1 MKSAMLLSA
10 ALMASSA
17 LAAPLVDNVALSQDN
32 SRKVKIT
39 YTLTGEQ
46 AIVTVDIQTNGV
58 SIGEANL
65 THFAGDVNRVVQ
77 PSKDGG
83 DIRTAYWY
91 PDRAWSD
98 HKVDSATA
106 VVTAW
111 ATNAPPDY
119 MVVNLT
125 DGDKTYYTSVDSLPG
140 GCGLSNDL
148 YRTERMVFRKIPAR
162 GVTWRMGSPL
172 DEDGRFNDEKPH
184 LVTLTRDYWFGV
196 FSVTMAQHKRVMND
210 NSNVAPS
217 VCFFTNLS
225 SYATRPFQ
233 GAGPKD
239 LFDTY
244 IPAFQ
249 ARTRG
254 TLFTVPTE
262 AQWEYA
268 ARAGAGTSLTT
279 GKNLISVKTDVQL
292 NELGRYGANH
302 SAADSDS
309 ATASIRENDDS
320 SGTSK
325 VGVFK
330 ANRWG
335 IYDIHG
341 NVHNIC
347 SDRYAADYDGD
358 MDSVVT
364 NPEGGDPA
372 SCSEFVARGGCW
384 GYRGV
389 NYASY
394 CRLACRRSIANDV
407 SKAVTFRHFGY
418 RLCLEIE

>member
-1 MKSAMLLSA
+1 MKSTMLLSA

-17 LAAPLVDNVALSQDN
+17 LAAPLVDNVVLSQDN

-39 YTLTGEQ
+39 YKLTGEQ

-77 PSKDGG
+77 PSKDGS

-119 MVVNLT
+119 MVVDLT
-125 DGDKTYYTSVDSLPG
+125 DGDKTYYTSVDCLPG
-140 GCGLSNDL
+140 GAGLSNDL

-172 DEDGRFNDEKPH
+172 DEDGRFDDEKPH

-196 FSVTMAQHKRVMND
+196 FPVTMAQHKRVMND

-279 GKNLISVKTDVQL
+279 GKNLINVKTDAQL

-309 ATASIRENDDS
+309 VTASIRENDDS

-364 NPEGGDPA
+364 DPEGGDPA

>member
-1 MKSAMLLSA
+1 MKSTMFLSAVLLS
-10 ALMASSA
+10 SSA
-17 LAAPLVDNVALSQDN
+17 LAAPLVDNVVLSQDN

-39 YTLTGEQ
+39 YKLTGEQ

-77 PSKDGG
+77 PSKDGS

-91 PDRAWSD
+91 PDRAWSGR
-98 HKVDSATA
+98 KVDSATA
-106 VVTAW
+106 VVTVW

-172 DEDGRFNDEKPH
+172 DEDGRFDDEKPH

-196 FSVTMAQHKRVMND
+196 FPVTMAQHKRVMND

-239 LFDTY
+239 LFGTY

-268 ARAGAGTSLTT
+268 ARAGVGTSLTT
-279 GKNLISVKTDVQL
+279 GKNLINVKTDVQL

-372 SCSEFVARGGCW
+372 TCSEFVARGGCW

>member
-1 MKSAMLLSA
+1 
-10 ALMASSA
+10 
-17 LAAPLVDNVALSQDN
+17 
-32 SRKVKIT
+32 VKIT
-39 YTLTGEQ
+39 YTLAGEQ
-46 AIVTVDIQTNGV
+46 AIVTVDIRTNGV

-119 MVVNLT
+119 MVVDLI
-125 DGDKTYYTSVDSLPG
+125 DGDKTYYTSVECLPG

-172 DEDGRFNDEKPH
+172 NEDGRFDDEKPH

-196 FSVTMAQHKRVMND
+196 FPVTMAQHKRVMND

-292 NELGRYGANH
+292 DELGRYCANQ
-302 SAADSDS
+302 SAGDSDK
-309 ATASIRENDDS
+309 ADAPIRENDDS

-330 ANRWG
+330 ENRWG

-347 SDRYAADYDGD
+347 RDRYAADYDGD

-364 NPEGGDPA
+364 DPKGGDPA
-372 SCSEFVARGGCW
+372 SYSEFVARGGCW
-384 GYRGV
+384 GYRGPS
-389 NYASY
+389 YASY

-407 SKAVTFRHFGY
+407 SKASVFRHFGY

>member
-10 ALMASSA
+10 ALTVSSA

-65 THFAGDVNRVVQ
+65 TYFAGDVNRVVQ

-172 DEDGRFNDEKPH
+172 DELGREDDEKPH
-184 LVTLTRDYWFGV
+184 LVTLTKDYWFGV
-196 FSVTMAQHKRVMND
+196 FPVTMAQHKLVAGD
-210 NSNVAPS
+210 NSSIAPAT
-217 VCFFTNLS
+217 CFFTNLS
-225 SYATRPFQ
+225 SYATRPYQ
-233 GAGPKD
+233 GVG
-239 LFDTY
+239 Y
-244 IPAFQ
+244 I
-249 ARTRG
+249 
-254 TLFTVPTE
+254 TLTETHIPNFRAKVGDDGFNIPTE

-268 ARAGAGTSLTT
+268 ARAGVGTALTT
-279 GKNLISVKTDVQL
+279 GRNLDGKQSDKQL
-292 NELGRYGANH
+292 DELGRYDRNCNAPDD
-302 SAADSDS
+302 AS
-309 ATASIRENDDS
+309 ATASIREKDDS

-325 VGVFK
+325 VGMYK

-335 IYDIHG
+335 IHDIHG
-341 NVHNIC
+341 NVHDIC
-347 SDRYAADYDGD
+347 IDGYAEYEGD
-358 MDSVVT
+358 MNSVQT
-364 NPEGGDPA
+364 NPPGADP
-372 SCSEFVARGGCW
+372 SFSSLVVARGGCW
-384 GYRGV
+384 GWYNNNAAAR
-389 NYASY
+389 
-394 CRLACRRSIANDV
+394 CRLAERRGCEKANDHV
-407 SKAVTFRHFGY
+407 VHYRHYGY